1 MSNNSSTEPGWLTPV
16 SGDPD
21 YDEALDRLLSQWVR
35 NVSGLPTGMVRPRW
49 QKDQPPLLPV
59 ETNWCAF
66 GVTGLPIDNSPAFT
80 NQTEE
85 GAQLWRHETFE
96 CMASFYGPAGMTFA
110 SRFRDGISVAQNNA
124 ELNSLGLSMGTTPV

>member
-49 QKDQPPLLPV
+49 QKDQPPLLPA

-66 GVTGLPIDNSPAFT
+66 G
-80 NQTEE
+80 
-85 GAQLWRHETFE
+85 
-96 CMASFYGPAGMTFA
+96 
-110 SRFRDGISVAQNNA
+110 
-124 ELNSLGLSMGTTPV
+124 